1 MTFFKRLGFY
11 GFGFVLGI
19 VLLMF
24 FLNEKNVGCD
34 YLPNARIL
42 KLLRE
47 KPLTYS
53 DIAVNNMQNLK
64 IDSTSIKKILLEGD
78 IDFSKSKTHIKPCRY
93 YLINGFFDKKEVA
106 LYVKNCK
113 DLVTIESVKIKN

>member
-1 MTFFKRLGFY
+1 MTLLKRFGFY
-11 GFGFVLGI
+11 GFGFALGI
-19 VLLMF
+19 IFLIF
-24 FLNEKNVGCD
+24 FLNEKDVGCD

-47 KPLTYS
+47 KPLAYS
-53 DIAVNNMQNLK
+53 DAAINNMQNLK
-64 IDSTSIKKILLEGD
+64 IDSTSIKNILFEGD

-106 LYVKNCK
+106 IYVKNCK
-113 DLVTIESVKIKN
+113 DLVTIVSVKRKN